1 MRYYI
6 TIKFSSSSFFEI
18 SDNDEIKVSL
28 KNKPERGKANREL
41 IKILSRYFRVS
52 TENITIISGLNSR
65 KKIVEIEK

>member
-18 SDNDEIKVSL
+18 SNNDEIKVSL
-28 KNKPERGKANREL
+28 KSKPERGKANREL
-41 IKILSRYFRVS
+41 IKILSRHFRVS

>member
-18 SDNDEIKVSL
+18 SNNDEIKVSL
-28 KNKPERGKANREL
+28 KSKPERGKANREL
-41 IKILSRYFRVS
+41 IKILSRHFGVS

>member
-18 SDNDEIKVSL
+18 SNNDEIKVSL

-41 IKILSRYFRVS
+41 IKILSRHFRVS

>member
-18 SDNDEIKVSL
+18 SNNDEIKVSL

-41 IKILSRYFRVS
+41 IKILSRHFRVS
-52 TENITIISGLNSR
+52 TENITIISGFNSR